1 MKRDRFPSPSN
12 VFRGTAALIA
22 LLSIHSAQG
31 ASPAWLTA
39 RDEEARTL
47 MAKMTLAEKV
57 GQMTQPDWK
66 ALKDRND
73 IGGLFLGSVLCGGS
87 SDPDSG
93 NTLKDW
99 KGLYEEAQKH
109 ALGTR
114 LAIPLL
120 FGIDAVHGHN
130 NVLGAVVFPHNIGLG
145 CTRDPGL
152 IERIGQ
158 VTARETR
165 ATGIQW
171 TFAPCVTVPQ
181 DIRWGRTYEGF
192 SEDPAVA
199 AMLGQASVRGLQGE
213 RLSEREHVL
222 ACAKHFVGDGGT
234 AYRSAV
240 GNGLLDQGDTRV
252 DEATLRAIHM
262 AGYPAAINAGVGTIM
277 PSYSSWNGVKC
288 TGNKYLLTHI
298 LKDELGFAG
307 FVISDYNA
315 IDQLVP
321 PASEGVLL
329 ASNNAS
335 GQVATSD
342 YKKCVEIAINAGVD
356 MVMVTGRYRDYIR
369 LLQELVQEGKVPVS
383 RIDDAV
389 TRILRVKLA
398 MGMMDGNTTHM
409 ADPNLAAKFGSEA
422 HREVAREAVR
432 RSLVLLK
439 NEGGVLPLSRKAVRI
454 HVTGRG
460 ADDLGMQCG
469 GWTIDWQGKRGAVTP
484 GGTTILDAIC
494 AAAGK
499 DTKITHSTDGTGA
512 AGADVAVVVV
522 GEEPYAEMEGDRE
535 DLSLAK
541 EDAAAVSEAKAAGV
555 PVVVVV
561 LSGRPLVLGKTLGQ
575 ADALVAAWLPGTE
588 GTGVAD
594 VLFGDYKPSGKLSFT
609 WPQSMEQV
617 PMGYRKE
624 SIQKPLFPLGFG
636 LGY

>member
-1 MKRDRFPSPSN
+1 M
-12 VFRGTAALIA
+12 IA
-22 LLSIHSAQG
+22 LFSIHNAQG

-39 RDEEARTL
+39 RDEEARAL
-47 MAKMTLAEKV
+47 VAKMTLAEKV

-66 ALKDRND
+66 ALKDRKD

-87 SDPDSG
+87 SDPDTG

-99 KGLYEEAQKH
+99 KGVYEEAQKQS
-109 ALGTR
+109 LGTR

-158 VTARETR
+158 VTDRETR

-192 SEDPAVA
+192 SEDPAVVA
-199 AMLGQASVRGLQGE
+199 LLGQASVRGLQGE
-213 RLSEREHVL
+213 RLSGRENVL
-222 ACAKHFVGDGGT
+222 ACTKHFIGDGGT
-234 AYRSAV
+234 AYRSTV
-240 GNGLLDQGDTRV
+240 SSGLLDQGDTRV
-252 DEATLRAIHM
+252 NEATLRAIHM

-288 TGNKYLLTHI
+288 TGNKYLLTHV
-298 LKDELGFAG
+298 LKEELGFAG

-321 PASEGVLL
+321 PASERVIL

-335 GQVATSD
+335 GQVDTSD

-356 MVMVTGRYRDYIR
+356 MVMVTGRYRDFIR
-369 LLQELVQEGKVPVS
+369 LLQELVHEGKVPVS

-398 MGMMDGNTTHM
+398 MGMMDKSASHM
-409 ADPNLAAKFGSEA
+409 ADPGLAAEFGSEA

-439 NEGGVLPLSRKAVRI
+439 NEGGVLPLSRKAARI

-484 GGTTILDAIC
+484 GGTTILDAIR
-494 AAAGK
+494 AVAGK
-499 DTKITHSTDGTGA
+499 DTKITHSTDGSGA
-512 AGADVAVVVV
+512 EGADVAIVVV

-541 EDAAAVSEAKAAGV
+541 EDAAAVSAAKAAGV

-561 LSGRPLVLGKTLGQ
+561 LSGRPLVLGQTAGQ

-588 GTGVAD
+588 GSGVAD

-609 WPQSMEQV
+609 WPLSMEQV
-617 PMGYRKE
+617 PVGHRKE
-624 SIQKPLFPLGFG
+624 STQKTLFPLGYG